1 MANIIGAI
9 ASSHTPTIGFALD
22 ANKQHDAV
30 WAPIFK
36 AYEPVRQ
43 WLAEKKPDVLLVIYN
58 DHVTS
63 FFFDHYSAFA
73 LGIGKEWKVADEGGG
88 ARDLPPVIGHAGLAR
103 HIGQSL
109 VADEFDMAFFQDKP
123 LDHGCFSP
131 LSIMWPQE
139 GGAWPGTIVPLQCG
153 VLQFPVPSARR
164 CFKLGQALRRAIESY
179 PEDLDVAIVATGGL
193 SHQVHGERCGFN
205 NPEWDRQFMD
215 LFEKDPEVLLNMT
228 QADFARLGGWESAEI
243 VMWMVMRGAMPAGL
257 NCLHREYYLPSMT
270 GIAVAVYESAVAFDP
285 ALNRRANE
293 LQREHIA
300 HQTRGVEELEGTY
313 PFTLER
319 SVDYYR
325 INSYLH
331 QLVRPEFRTRFLADP
346 EATYEEAGLSPQERD
361 MIGRRDWQA
370 LIRYGVI
377 FFLLEKLGAVVG
389 VSNLHIYAAM
399 RGQSLEDFQKT
410 RNTKALYSVA
420 GKGSADSADWNKD
433 AKP

>member
-22 ANKQHDAV
+22 ANKQNDAV

-43 WLAEKKPDVLLVIYN
+43 WLAEKKPDVLLMVYN

-73 LGIGKEWKVADEGGG
+73 LGIGKEWRVADEGGG
-88 ARDLPPVIGHAGLAR
+88 ARDLPPVLGHAGLAR
-103 HIGQSL
+103 HIGESL
-109 VADEFDMAFFQDKP
+109 VADEFDMSFFQNKP

-131 LSIMWPQE
+131 LSIMWPHAE
-139 GGAWPGTIVPLQCG
+139 GQWPGAIVPLQCG

-179 PEDLDVAIVATGGL
+179 PEDLNVAIVATGGL

-205 NPEWDRQFMD
+205 NPEWDHEFLD

-243 VMWMVMRGAMPAGL
+243 VMWMVMRGAMPARL

-270 GIAVAVYESAVAFDP
+270 GIAVAVYEPDVAFDP
-285 ALNRRANE
+285 ALNAHAIALHR
-293 LQREHIA
+293 QHMA
-300 HQTRGVEELEGTY
+300 HQTAGAEALEGTY

-319 SVDYYR
+319 SVDHYR

-331 QLVRPEFRTRFLADP
+331 QLIDPAFRQRFLSNPDS
-346 EATYEEAGLSPQERD
+346 TFEEAGLSAEERD
-361 MIGRRDWQA
+361 MISRCDWQA
-370 LIRYGVI
+370 MIRYGVI

-410 RNTKALYSVA
+410 RNTQVLYSVA
-420 GKGSADSADWNKD
+420 GKDPGRQ
-433 AKP
+433 P